1 MKALCMC
8 IELFLWYNET
18 MLTDTIVAISTA
30 LSEAAI
36 SIVRLSGP
44 MALDIINQL
53 FNKDLSQ
60 SKTFTMHYGQIHD
73 PFTGQFVDEVLV
85 SVFRAPKTFTTEDMI
100 EINCHGGVV
109 VTRQIL
115 TLCLSLG
122 ARHAERGEFTQRAF
136 LNGRI
141 DLAQAESTL
150 DMIQAP
156 SIQASQMAGLGIMGS
171 VRRLIE
177 PLMVHIMDMI
187 AHIETNIDYPEY
199 TDVQELTQEQLLPR
213 ALEFK
218 ERVQQI
224 LKQAQTGQIVREGLK
239 TVIVG
244 KPNVGKS
251 SLLNALLEE
260 DKAIVTDIAGTTRDL
275 VEGWIRLENVTL
287 HLIDTAGLR
296 ETDEVVEKIGIDKT
310 KEALHQAQLVIVVI
324 DGSTNLSDDDQRLL
338 EETKNLNRIVV
349 YNKSDLGQLF
359 DDGLVISAQNNLI
372 QPLIDEINS
381 RYKETT
387 ELINQPLLSNQRQIS
402 LMRQAQLSIE
412 KVIEG
417 CEMELELD
425 LINIDLTAC
434 YKSLASILMPVDE
447 VNVIGEI
454 FTRFCLGK

>member
-1 MKALCMC
+1 
-8 IELFLWYNET
+8 
-18 MLTDTIVAISTA
+18 MLNDTIVAISTA

-36 SIVRLSGP
+36 SIVRLSGSES
-44 MALDIINQL
+44 IEIVNRL
-53 FNKDLSQ
+53 FSKDLSEAK
-60 SKTFTMHYGQIHD
+60 SFTIHYGTIRD
-73 PFTGQFVDEVLV
+73 PYTNQFVDEVLV
-85 SVFRAPKTFTTEDMI
+85 SVFRAPKTFTTQDMI

-122 ARHAERGEFTQRAF
+122 ARLAEKGEFTQRAF

-141 DLAQAESTL
+141 DLSQAEATL

-156 SIQASQMAGLGIMGS
+156 STMASQMAGEGIMGS
-171 VRRLIE
+171 VKRLID

-199 TDVQELTQEQLLPR
+199 TDVEELTQEELLPR
-213 ALEFK
+213 AIDFK
-218 ERVQQI
+218 ERVINI
-224 LKQAQTGQIVREGLK
+224 LKQAQTGRIVKEGLK

-296 ETDEVVEKIGIDKT
+296 ETDEIVEQIGIDKT
-310 KEALHQAQLVIVVI
+310 KQALEEAELVIVVI
-324 DGSTNLSDDDQRLL
+324 DGSEALSDDDKNLL
-338 EETKNLNRIVV
+338 EETKNLNRIIV
-349 YNKSDLGQLF
+349 YNKSDLGELY
-359 DDGLVISAQNNLI
+359 DDGIVISAQNNQI
-372 QPLIDEINS
+372 EPLILEINS
-381 RYKETT
+381 RYQDTAA
-387 ELINQPLLSNQRQIS
+387 LIGQPLLTNERQIS
-402 LMRQAQLSIE
+402 LMRQAHDSID

-417 CEMELELD
+417 CEMGLELD
-425 LINIDLTAC
+425 LVNIDLTAC